1 MNGSK
6 RHTYGGIRK
15 QFIDE
20 LQSEQMSKRLYNS
33 IENISRLL
41 NTIITTKGKGWA
53 SQVLD
58 EEGNQI
64 LTKQEQEI
72 MTEKLEPY
80 MDDILMFFDDKMT
93 GGSTIGSDI
102 QAQLSKSS
110 ELSGLSKDF
119 LKKKLEHITHTDRIS
134 MDDVF
139 LKVINKLESIDSTV
153 NNFASEY
160 GILRLEKES
169 DLNGDIHIIPPPI
182 ISGIASGMFGL
193 LKIPPEVTEEVLS
206 KVKVPFRSIVFIV
219 YFMLDIARVS
229 ISVSGNNIGRKI
241 MSILLALLEIL
252 RGDWKKAMLS
262 IIGYYGTMPLLM
274 GELMKVFLSIFRAYD
289 EELQHDMVFAAF
301 NNTKSLI
308 VGILLSIFQAT
319 APEEVRLP
327 LIGALEKVAHK
338 KAEMDGILIDAG
350 LSARPDY
357 LSPTWDDLHNIK
369 AVINDEAYVCS
380 CEFEEL
386 IKSVNKTAIIQFILE
401 MIGIPVNEKFKS
413 VKCGTEP
420 CRDIITTFV
429 KKAKEETNEKRD
441 RLQDATDAAADAITT
456 KAVRA
461 AEALTN
467 VSKNAV
473 KTLNVSNKSKNRIIH
488 SRNHLTSST

>member
-1 MNGSK
+1 MNRMNGSK

-53 SQVLD
+53 AQVLD

-64 LTKQEQEI
+64 LTNQEQEI

-80 MDDILMFFDDKMT
+80 MDDIITFFDDKMT
-93 GGSTIGSDI
+93 GGALIDSKASKIGSDI
-102 QAQLSKSS
+102 QAQLGKSS
-110 ELSGLSKDF
+110 ELSGLSTDF
-119 LKKKLEHITHTDRIS
+119 LKKKLDHITHSNRIS

-182 ISGIASGMFGL
+182 ASGIATGIFGL
-193 LKIPPEVTEEVLS
+193 LEIPPQVTEEVLS

-274 GELMKVFLSIFRAYD
+274 GELMKVFISIFRTYD
-289 EELQHDMVFAAF
+289 DALQHDMVFAAF

-338 KAEMDGILIDAG
+338 KAEMDGILVDVG

-401 MIGIPVNEKFKS
+401 MLGIPVNEKFKS

-429 KKAKEETNEKRD
+429 KKAKEETDEKRD
-441 RLQDATDAAADAITT
+441 RLQEENPLSINQNTEPIEQ
-456 KAVRA
+456 KAKA
-461 AEALTN
+461 FT
-467 VSKNAV
+467 
-473 KTLNVSNKSKNRIIH
+473 NKSKNRIIR
-488 SRNHLTSST
+488 SRNYLTSST